1 MLKVKLSIP
10 GFGHCLNLSQF
21 LGNRENIL
29 DNCRF
34 YVNDDYVEEV
44 DYWFVIDDLQRPKES
59 VKVPQQNIFFL
70 TAEHIFDVGFYDT
83 PSKVLFLNQFYNVFS
98 SYNIFKDNA
107 HYTFPFLGWMINANH
122 GASIFSDTTR
132 DINWLKKYD
141 NFEKSKLI
149 SVFCSSKIVTPS
161 HLLRYKFVKKLK
173 NYFGDQIDWYGN
185 GINSIPQKWD
195 GIAPY
200 KYHVVLE
207 NQSRHNILSEKLYDS
222 YLGLSFPF
230 YWGAPNI
237 SEFFHPDS
245 FVPIEILDWKG
256 AIDTIEKNIS
266 SDRWLRSKEL
276 LIENKERVLTNYN
289 PFYRI
294 LDIINKSEKSLF
306 NKSKIELLSINEIK
320 KNNFGLDKRIKN
332 KLGNLLVNLGS
343 KLKID

>member
-1 MLKVKLSIP
+1 MIKVKLSIP
-10 GFGHCLNLSQF
+10 GFGNNLNLSQF
-21 LGNRENIL
+21 LGNKENIL
-29 DNCRF
+29 DNCCF

-59 VKVPQQNIFFL
+59 VKVSPKKIFFL
-70 TAEHIFDVGFYDT
+70 TAEQVFYVGFYDT

-98 SYNIFKDNA
+98 SYDIFKDNA

-149 SVFCSSKIVTPS
+149 SVFCSNKIITPS
-161 HLLRYKFVKKLK
+161 HLLRYKFVEKLK

-195 GIAPY
+195 GIAAY

-245 FVPIEILDWKG
+245 FEAIEILDWKW

-266 SDRWLRSKEL
+266 SDRWMKSKEL
-276 LIENKERVLTNYN
+276 LLESKERVLTAHN

-294 LDIINKSEKSLF
+294 INIINSSDNHGA
-306 NKSKIELLSINEIK
+306 NKVKIELLSIGEIK
-320 KNNFGLDKRIKN
+320 KNNFGLNARIKN
-332 KLGNLLVNLGS
+332 KLGNLLVNLGN
-343 KLKID
+343 KLKVD

>member
-10 GFGHCLNLSQF
+10 GFGHRLNLSQF

-98 SYNIFKDNA
+98 SYDIFKDNA

-122 GASIFSDTTR
+122 GASIFSDTPR

-149 SVFCSSKIVTPS
+149 SVFCSSKIVTPF
-161 HLLRYKFVKKLK
+161 HLLRHKFVEKLN

-266 SDRWLRSKEL
+266 NDRWLISKEL
-276 LIENKERVLTNYN
+276 LLESKERVLTNYN

-320 KNNFGLDKRIKN
+320 NNNFGLDKRIKN
-332 KLGNLLVNLGS
+332 KLGNLLVSLGN
-343 KLKID
+343 KFKVD

>member
-34 YVNDDYVEEV
+34 YVNDNSAEEV
-44 DYWFVIDDLQRPKES
+44 DYWFIFDDLQHPKES
-59 VKVPQQNIFFL
+59 VKVSQQNIFFL
-70 TAEHIFDVGFYDT
+70 TAEHIFDLGFYDT

-98 SYNIFKDNA
+98 SYDIFKDNT

-122 GASIFSDTTR
+122 GASIFSDTAR
-132 DINWLKKYD
+132 DINWLKKYV

-149 SVFCSSKIVTPS
+149 SVFCSTKIVTPS
-161 HLLRYKFVKKLK
+161 HLLRYKFVEKLK
-173 NYFGDQIDWYGN
+173 NYFGNQIDWYGN

-245 FVPIEILDWKG
+245 FEAIEILDWKG

-276 LIENKERVLTNYN
+276 LLESKERVLTNYN

-332 KLGNLLVNLGS
+332 KLGNLLVSLGN
-343 KLKID
+343 KFKVD

>member
-1 MLKVKLSIP
+1 MIKVKLSIP
-10 GFGHCLNLSQF
+10 GFGNNLNLSQYI
-21 LGNRENIL
+21 GNRENIL
-29 DNCRF
+29 DNCRI

-44 DYWFVIDDLQRPKES
+44 DYWFVIDDLQKAKES
-59 VKVPQQNIFFL
+59 VLVSPKKIFFL
-70 TAEHIFDVGFYDT
+70 TAEQVFDVGFYDT

-98 SYNIFKDNA
+98 SYDIFKDNT

-122 GASIFSDTTR
+122 GASIFSDTAR

-149 SVFCSSKIVTPS
+149 SVFCSTKIVTPS
-161 HLLRYKFVKKLK
+161 HLLRYKFVEKLK
-173 NYFGDQIDWYGN
+173 NYFGNQIDWYGN

-245 FVPIEILDWKG
+245 FEPIEILDWKG

-266 SDRWLRSKEL
+266 NDRWLISKEL
-276 LIENKERVLTNYN
+276 LLESKERVLTDYN

-294 LDIINKSEKSLF
+294 LDIINKSKKSLF

-332 KLGNLLVNLGS
+332 KLGNLLVSLGN
-343 KLKID
+343 KFKVD